1 MELFAAGE
9 LVQEDLIPL
18 CQELSN
24 FHQQLNQAQA
34 QLQQLQGLS
43 PQSGGTAMAYP
54 GQLPVN
60 PYPLNGEYQATTYAA
75 PPSYQ
80 PPYQTYPNATMAA
93 PAPLPDQPYPNATVA
108 ASAPIL
114 PEYQPYANMTPAQ
127 YPPYPTAPASVP
139 PPPPLSV
146 SELEAAEM
154 NASAPPPP
162 AHAKRKRHC
171 MHCKAEIV
179 DHHTYCYN
187 CGQPTRRTTPHK
199 DDSPPAESNDEAKSS
214 GKAHKA
220 HAKPES

>member
-34 QLQQLQGLS
+34 ELQQLQGLS
-43 PQSGGTAMAYP
+43 PQSGTAMAYP
-54 GQLPVN
+54 GQSLVN
-60 PYPLNGEYQATTYAA
+60 PYPLDGEYQATTYAA
-75 PPSYQ
+75 APPYQ

-93 PAPLPDQPYPNATVA
+93 PAPLPYQAYPNATMA
-108 ASAPIL
+108 ASSPIL
-114 PEYQPYANMTPAQ
+114 PEYQSYPNMTPAQ
-127 YPPYPTAPASVP
+127 YPPYPTPPASVP

-146 SELEAAEM
+146 SELETAEM

-162 AHAKRKRHC
+162 HAKRKRHC
-171 MHCKAEIV
+171 MHCKAEII

-187 CGQPTRRTTPHK
+187 CGQPTRHVKPHG
-199 DDSPPAESNDEAKSS
+199 DDAPPAKSHDEAKSPS
-214 GKAHKA
+214 KAHKA
-220 HAKPES
+220 HTEPEN